1 MKLYFA
7 RHGQTDEN
15 VKMAGNPSDDVSLN
29 QLGIQQAQN
38 LAVELKGIR
47 FDAIISSPL
56 CRAQQ
61 TAELINK
68 NHQLPIQLD
77 AAWRERELESY
88 LTLDV
93 WHDAFDFDKNI
104 QLGNSESLTK
114 FFERV
119 YGALDNLKNDYRD
132 KTVLVVSHGG
142 VQSCVY
148 AYANKLPLKGNM
160 RIHPMRN
167 CEYRIFDID

>member
-29 QLGIQQAQN
+29 QLGIQQAKN
-38 LAVELKGIR
+38 LAVELKDIK

-56 CRAQQ
+56 NRARQ
-61 TAELINK
+61 TAEFINE
-68 NHQLPIQLD
+68 NHHLPIQFD
-77 AAWRERELESY
+77 TAWRERDLESY
-88 LTLDV
+88 LTLDI
-93 WHDAFDFDKNI
+93 WNDAFDFDKNV
-104 QLGNSESLTK
+104 QLANSESLAE

-119 YGALDNLKNDYRD
+119 YIALDSLKQDYEG

-148 AYANKLPLKGNM
+148 AYANKLPLSGNM
-160 RIHPMRN
+160 RASPMKN
-167 CEYRIFDID
+167 CEYRIFDL